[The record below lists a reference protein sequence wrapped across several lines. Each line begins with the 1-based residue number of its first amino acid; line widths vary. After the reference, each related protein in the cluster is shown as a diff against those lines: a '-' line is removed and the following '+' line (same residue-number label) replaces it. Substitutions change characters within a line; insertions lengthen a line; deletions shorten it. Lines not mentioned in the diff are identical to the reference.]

1 MLFLLQSLSS
11 GSSKSSL
18 SRGETPETFVSST
31 DNVNATSVQPSIK
44 PAAAATT
51 TTNLPVSRQT
61 LANGGG
67 ASGIVPPRVSM
78 LRPPTQIRRSALP
91 RPSTAAM
98 AKR

>member
-1 MLFLLQSLSS
+1 MSFLLQSLSS

-31 DNVNATSVQPSIK
+31 DNVNATFVQPSIK
-44 PAAAATT
+44 PAA
-51 TTNLPVSRQT
+51 TTNVPVSRQT

-67 ASGIVPPRVSM
+67 AVSGIVPPRVSM

>member
-1 MLFLLQSLSS
+1 MYFFLLFQSLSS

-31 DNVNATSVQPSIK
+31 DNVNATFVQQSTK
-44 PAAAATT
+44 ATT
-51 TTNLPVSRQT
+51 NMPVSSRQT

-67 ASGIVPPRVSM
+67 AVSGIVPPRVSM
-78 LRPPTQIRRSALP
+78 LRPPNQIRRSALP

-98 AKR
+98 TKR